1 MELIVSFLFYF
12 LGIRALF
19 RLPRYTEG
27 KHRLRRWLLDGACK
41 GFFYTMA
48 VAVFVYLTM
57 YMGGG
62 MSVSSREIVMGTG
75 AGILLGLITSVY
87 GLLKYWNKRDKLT
100 ESGKKPKKTKKRDW
114 DEEEFE
120 ESGDRSLTEK
130 IRATRNQIQREISR
144 KKMEGQR
151 MMNDSYLKPEA
162 KREIGERYSNCIRLL
177 QELYAE
183 ASNVLAYLETNG
195 SDFRIDFDTLYVSE
209 KKQGELQEQVDRLKA
224 FHQLGAEGADTEI
237 DELMKKY
244 DEDLQKL
251 RFEDSRQ
258 DYGMTGRAG

>member
-1 MELIVSFLFYF
+1 MELIASFLFFF

-19 RLPRYTEG
+19 RLPRYKEG

-48 VAVFVYLTM
+48 VVAFVYLAIGIQGGIDVTSQELVA
-57 YMGGG
+57 GGG
-62 MSVSSREIVMGTG
+62 SGVIPGFV
-75 AGILLGLITSVY
+75 TSIY
-87 GLLKYWNKRDKLT
+87 GLLKYWNKKDKGS
-100 ESGKKPKKTKKRDW
+100 EPKKTKKSREEDW
-114 DEEEFE
+114 EETESTGE
-120 ESGDRSLTEK
+120 ERTMTEK
-130 IRATRNQIQREISR
+130 IRATRNQIQREIQR

-151 MMNDSYLKPEA
+151 MMNDSYLKPEV
-162 KREIGERYSNCIRLL
+162 KKEIGERYSNCIRLL

-209 KKQGELQEQVDRLKA
+209 QKQGELQAQVDRLKA
-224 FHQLGAEGADTEI
+224 FHQLNTGEVDYGI

-244 DEDLQKL
+244 DEDLQKI
-251 RFEDSRQ
+251 RFEDAEPRRS
-258 DYGMTGRAG
+258 MAGRAG

>member
-1 MELIVSFLFYF
+1 MELIASFLFFF

-19 RLPRYTEG
+19 RLSRYKEG

-48 VAVFVYLTM
+48 VAVFVYLVMWTQ
-57 YMGGG
+57 GE
-62 MSVSSREIVMGTG
+62 VSISSQELVVGSG
-75 AGILLGLITSVY
+75 SGVILGFVTSIY
-87 GLLKYWNKRDKLT
+87 GLLKYWNKRDNGN
-100 ESGKKPKKTKKRDW
+100 ESKRSKKMRDEDW
-114 DEEEFE
+114 EDAEAKSEE
-120 ESGDRSLTEK
+120 RTMTEK
-130 IRATRNQIQREISR
+130 IRATRNQIQREIQR

-162 KREIGERYSNCIRLL
+162 KKEIGERYSNCIRLL

-195 SDFRIDFDTLYVSE
+195 SDFRIDFDTLFVSE
-209 KKQGELQEQVDRLKA
+209 QKQGELQAQVDRLKA
-224 FHQLGAEGADTEI
+224 FHQLNTGEVDYGI

-244 DEDLQKL
+244 DEDLQKI
-251 RFEDSRQ
+251 RFEDAETRRS
-258 DYGMTGRAG
+258 MAGRAG

>member
-1 MELIVSFLFYF
+1 MELIASFLFYF

-19 RLPRYTEG
+19 RLPRYKEG

-48 VAVFVYLTM
+48 VVAFVYLVMWMQGGVVLTPQELVV
-57 YMGGG
+57 GGG
-62 MSVSSREIVMGTG
+62 S
-75 AGILLGLITSVY
+75 GIILGFVTSIY
-87 GLLKYWNKRDKLT
+87 GLLKYWNKKDKGS
-100 ESGKKPKKTKKRDW
+100 EPKKTKKSREEDW
-114 DEEEFE
+114 EETESTGE
-120 ESGDRSLTEK
+120 ERTMTEK
-130 IRATRNQIQREISR
+130 IRATRNQIQREIQR

-151 MMNDSYLKPEA
+151 MMNDSYLKPEV
-162 KREIGERYSNCIRLL
+162 KKEISERYSNCIRLL

-209 KKQGELQEQVDRLKA
+209 QKQGELQAQVDRLKA
-224 FHQLGAEGADTEI
+224 FHQLNTGEVDYGI

-244 DEDLQKL
+244 DEDLQKI
-251 RFEDSRQ
+251 RFEDAESRR
-258 DYGMTGRAG
+258 GMAGRAG